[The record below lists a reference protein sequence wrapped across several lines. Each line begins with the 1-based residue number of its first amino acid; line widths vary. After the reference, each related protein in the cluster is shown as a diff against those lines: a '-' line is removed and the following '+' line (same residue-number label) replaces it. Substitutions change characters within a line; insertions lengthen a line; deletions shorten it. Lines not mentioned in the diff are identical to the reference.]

1 MRTLSNTPTQRPV
14 LAAGI
19 LSLILAF
26 TLSTTSTQAVAQ
38 TSYHVTAG
46 SQITVA
52 GTSNLHDW
60 TMVAKTFSSEGTL
73 TIKGTQLV
81 DITALTL
88 TIPVKNLNSKE
99 SLMDSRAYKT
109 LKEEQFKNITF
120 KLTAATVNAAQKTIK
135 ASGNLT
141 ISGVT
146 NPVVLQI
153 SYVLTDGEIS
163 FKGSEALK
171 MSDYKIK
178 APSFMLGALKTGDA
192 LQIDMLLKMKN

>member
-1 MRTLSNTPTQRPV
+1 MKSTILTPTRRP
-14 LAAGI
+14 AFSAGI
-19 LSLILAF
+19 LSLIIAF
-26 TLSTTSTQAVAQ
+26 TLSATSRLVAQ
-38 TSYHVTAG
+38 TSYHVNAG

-60 TMVAKTFSSEGTL
+60 TMVAKSFTTEGTF
-73 TIKGTQLV
+73 TVKGTQLV

-120 KLTAATVNAAQKTIK
+120 KLTETAVNASQKTIK
-135 ASGNLT
+135 ASGNLS

-146 NPVVLQI
+146 NAVVLQL
-153 SYVLTDGEIS
+153 SYVLSNGEIT
-163 FKGSEALK
+163 FKGAEAIK
-171 MSDYKIK
+171 MSDFKIK

-192 LQIDMLLKMKN
+192 LQIDILLKMKN